1 MMRQDEK
8 TCLRCQRTIDAADL
22 YCRHCG
28 KRQGDAASSFLYHP
42 LVILLLALI
51 VLGPFA
57 LPLVVVSPQMTRQGK
72 IVLSAVIVAY
82 TVVVLYL
89 TYVIVAAILGRW
101 QDISRATGL
110 M

>member
-1 MMRQDEK
+1 MTLNK
-8 TCLRCQRTIDAADL
+8 TTCLRCQRAIDVADR

-28 KRQGDAASSFLYHP
+28 KRQGDAAGSILYHP
-42 LVILLLALI
+42 LVILLLALTI
-51 VLGPFA
+51 LGPFA
-57 LPLVVVSPQMTRQGK
+57 LPLVVVSPQMSRQGK
-72 IVLSAVIVAY
+72 IVLSAVIVVY